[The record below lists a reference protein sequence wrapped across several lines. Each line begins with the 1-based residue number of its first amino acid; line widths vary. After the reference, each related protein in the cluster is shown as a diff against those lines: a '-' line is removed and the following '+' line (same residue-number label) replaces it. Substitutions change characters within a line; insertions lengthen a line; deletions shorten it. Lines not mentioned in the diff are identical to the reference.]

1 MNKNDERISESIF
14 KDAARQ
20 YELESLGRESL
31 ARRITRLSI
40 FLWLL
45 SLALPGFWAGGEPQY
60 GFYILLIGIPLG
72 WLGGMAAP
80 YANVFYLYAL
90 VSLRKDEVPVKSLV
104 LMMALAGTTLF
115 VRRILVNEGGG
126 TASITS
132 WGWGAMLW
140 GISLLLL
147 VVATLVRECKLSS
160 RGAIWIFCL
169 IGVSLLAIAVL
180 NRYQWSKANAH
191 DRQALLSPT
200 MAFSTVK
207 LCGVPITEVPHAL
220 VPKGQLVSLDPSV
233 GEFLR
238 RTEPL
243 LSRFERD
250 GYEWVYR
257 GHTPDFEIGRKL
269 EDVRGTSRYLLRAI
283 PAGIGVSIQLV
294 EESSGR
300 LLYEQRVLNG
310 PGRDGR
316 NCPDAYGNKGYIQA
330 IQRATGQDEL
340 GTSFVG
346 SPVGEE
352 GRVACDAEYRMP
364 QRADGR
370 RPVKYCSGRYLAVWH
385 QVPPP
390 REDGEHIKLRV
401 LILDR
406 ATLTLVDY
414 FERDFKCPSEECAL
428 ARTNEFLGFRFDESW
443 VHLLM
448 RSGELVTNR
457 EFRVN

>member
-1 MNKNDERISESIF
+1 MF
-14 KDAARQ
+14 GV
-20 YELESLGRESL
+20 L
-31 ARRITRLSI
+31 
-40 FLWLL
+40 F
-45 SLALPGFWAGGEPQY
+45 
-60 GFYILLIGIPLG
+60 G
-72 WLGGMAAP
+72 WLGGVVAP
-80 YANVFYLYAL
+80 YANVFYLYAVVAL
-90 VSLRKDEVPVKSLV
+90 GKDEIPVKSLV
-104 LMMALAGTTLF
+104 LMMLLAGTTVF
-115 VRRILVNEGGG
+115 VRQILVNEGGG
-126 TASITS
+126 TAPITS
-132 WGWGAMLW
+132 WGWGAIVW
-140 GISLLLL
+140 GISMLLL
-147 VVATLVRECKLSS
+147 VVATLVREYRLSS
-160 RGAIWIFCL
+160 RGAVLIFWL
-169 IGVSLLAIAVL
+169 IGVVILAIFIL
-180 NRYQWSKANAH
+180 NRYQWSEANAQ
-191 DRQALLSPT
+191 DREAFLSPT

-207 LCGVPITEVPHAL
+207 LCGVRITEVPHAL
-220 VPKGQLVSLDPSV
+220 VPKGELVSLDPSV

-243 LSRFERD
+243 LSRFKRD

-269 EDVRGTSRYLLRAI
+269 EDSPGTSRYLLHAT
-283 PAGIGVSIQLV
+283 PAGIGVSIHLV
-294 EESSGR
+294 DESSGR
-300 LLYEQRVLNG
+300 LLYEQRILNG

-316 NCPDAYGNKGYIQA
+316 SCPEAYGNEGYIQA
-330 IQRATGQDEL
+330 ILRATGQDQL

-346 SPVGEE
+346 SPVSEE

-390 REDGEHIKLRV
+390 REDGEHIKMRV
-401 LILDR
+401 LIMDR

-428 ARTNEFLGFRFDESW
+428 ALTNEFIGFRFDESR

-448 RSGELVTNR
+448 RGGELVTNR